1 MLKRDRRR
9 WAAAD
14 ADGDDN
20 LTKEEFAAF
29 LHPEDS
35 EHMRGIVVQETME
48 DIDKDGDGK
57 VSDSYFHLLVQL
69 DNFTQI
75 TYCSFIGFLGRIRRR
90 HVQRRGRRRR
100 TRLGKE
106 RKRTIQHLPR

>member
-57 VSDSYFHLLVQL
+57 VSDSYFHLIQL
-69 DNFTQI
+69 YTN
-75 TYCSFIGFLGRIRRR
+75 YCSFIGVLERIHRR